1 MYKFEMVSVINMNL
15 VIVQVECECLHD
27 ACEDHETGADQ
38 DADVDVLKGL
48 FLLRQGSRQYL
59 EEQMS

>member
-27 ACEDHETGADQ
+27 AGEDHETGADKN
-38 DADVDVLKGL
+38 ANVNVVEGL
-48 FLLRQGSRQYL
+48 FLLRQGSCQL
-59 EEQMS
+59 LKE